1 METPMQITS
10 TLKWMKGGLSLFV
23 LKDKQHYDQVSVR
36 ILRSAYNNQMLLSSK
51 PARAGGV
58 VRIVGAFTQMNIAKT
73 TALGS
78 YFGIYVKQ
86 FIISLI

>member
-1 METPMQITS
+1 METLMQKTS
-10 TLKWMKGGLSLFV
+10 TLKWIKGGLSHFV
-23 LKDKQHYDQVSVR
+23 LKDTQDYDQVSVR

-51 PARAGGV
+51 PARTGSV
-58 VRIVGAFTQMNIAKT
+58 VRIVGAFTQMNIAKN

-78 YFGIYVKQ
+78 FFSIYVKQ